1 MATAMERLAYQEIQK
16 MDHPL
21 NVPNPDSIHPT
32 RFPVRAPK
40 HPYAVEPSPQLTPFD
55 GFPVGTGVG
64 GQERRAGMGSLV
76 GFGEQIEVN
85 EPAGAKHRITQF
97 VDGDAS
103 QAVVPA
109 QAPNWLG
116 GHVMGPAVPRWEE
129 QPEMALDKNSIAPRP
144 DMTVSPA
151 ASSY

>member
-1 MATAMERLAYQEIQK
+1 MERRAYQEIQK
-16 MDHPL
+16 LDHPM
-21 NVPNPDSIHPT
+21 NVPDPDSVHPT
-32 RFPVRAPK
+32 RFPVNRHHAP
-40 HPYAVEPSPQLTPFD
+40 ADVEPRPQLTPFD
-55 GFPVGTGVG
+55 GFPLGTGVG
-64 GQERRAGMGSLV
+64 GQERRPGMGSLA
-76 GFGEQIEVN
+76 GFGEQAHAN

-97 VDGDAS
+97 TDGDAA

-129 QPEMALDKNSIAPRP
+129 QPQMALDHNSIAPRP